1 MSIFGTYHWHR
12 TVRPRIL
19 ARDNYRCQ
27 NKIPGVCV
35 NLNGDQMSHA
45 KLEVDHI
52 IPRVEGG
59 RDSDENLRAS
69 CKPCN
74 RYRAGRASGDS
85 YQPKWREF

>member
-19 ARDNYRCQ
+19 ARDKYTCQ
-27 NKIPGVCV
+27 VRIPGVCV
-35 NLNGDQMSHA
+35 NLNGDQMIHGR
-45 KLEVDHI
+45 LEVDHI
-52 IPRVEGG
+52 QARTEGG
-59 RDSDENLRAS
+59 DDRDSNLRAS

-74 RYRAGRASGDS
+74 RYRAGRASSG